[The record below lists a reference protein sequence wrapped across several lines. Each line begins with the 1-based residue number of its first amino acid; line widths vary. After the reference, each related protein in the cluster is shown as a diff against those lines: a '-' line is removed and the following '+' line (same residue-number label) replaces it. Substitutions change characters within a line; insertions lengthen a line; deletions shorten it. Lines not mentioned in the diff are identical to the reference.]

1 MSVSSLQKY
10 VSQYTR
16 EICKSLSTGVFYLQL
31 HEIIQVVCSCLVC
44 KQLCMTTIVFY
55 FVLCV
60 YLLVYFIQLHEFIPA
75 VCTCIVSKQLCLTT
89 IVLFV
94 LCVLL
99 VVYFIHSYTSLY
111 PQCVRVSSVNSCA
124 CGQRWT
130 TIGRSETLPPDSWA
144 KCASRST
151 TDTFI

>member
-1 MSVSSLQKY
+1 MCKSLHLLEKCVRHYLNQRNLSVSTLQKY

-16 EICKSLSTGVFYLQL
+16 EICKSFSTGVFYLQL
-31 HEIIQVVCSCLVC
+31 HEIIQVVCTCLVC

-60 YLLVYFIQLHEFIPA
+60 YLLVYFI
-75 VCTCIVSKQLCLTT
+75 
-89 IVLFV
+89 
-94 LCVLL
+94 
-99 VVYFIHSYTSLY
+99 HSYTSLY
-111 PQCVRVSSVNSCA
+111 PQCVRVSSVNSCV